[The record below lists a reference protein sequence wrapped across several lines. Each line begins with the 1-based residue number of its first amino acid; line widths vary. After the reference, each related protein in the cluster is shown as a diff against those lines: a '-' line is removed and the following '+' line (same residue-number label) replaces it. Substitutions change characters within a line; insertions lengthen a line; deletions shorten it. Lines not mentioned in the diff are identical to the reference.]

1 MSELEKISEELRT
14 AVGRGDFAAAV
25 PLLGLQRAALRV
37 AGGDKELVRVTEE
50 LKQLR
55 LRVMAQRANDQVTL
69 AALRK
74 PLAYP
79 FGAPGPV
86 QSWRFDG

>member
-1 MSELEKISEELRT
+1 MTELEKISQEIRA

-25 PLLGLQRAALRV
+25 PLLGRQRAELR
-37 AGGDKELVRVTEE
+37 ASGGEKELARATEE
-50 LKQLR
+50 LQQLR
-55 LRVMAQRANDQVTL
+55 LLVMAQRANDQATL
-69 AALRK
+69 NALRN

>member
-1 MSELEKISEELRT
+1 MSELDKISEEIRA

-25 PLLGLQRAALRV
+25 PLLGRQRAALRA
-37 AGGDKELVRVTEE
+37 AGGEKELARATEE
-50 LKQLR
+50 LQQLR
-55 LRVMAQRANDQVTL
+55 LLVMAQRANDQVTL

-74 PLAYP
+74 PLVYP
-79 FGAPGPV
+79 FGAPAPV